1 MMADNKVHHLG
12 GISLA
17 VGKTEIGKSESGARK
32 RHRKPNLARAL
43 HEAKKAGVNVAGATL
58 TADGSVSLSFGEAV
72 KTPGNELDQW
82 ITAHENPT
90 KGH

>member
-1 MMADNKVHHLG
+1 MMADNNAHHLG
-12 GISLA
+12 AVSLD
-17 VGKTEIGKSESGARK
+17 VGSKSESGVRK